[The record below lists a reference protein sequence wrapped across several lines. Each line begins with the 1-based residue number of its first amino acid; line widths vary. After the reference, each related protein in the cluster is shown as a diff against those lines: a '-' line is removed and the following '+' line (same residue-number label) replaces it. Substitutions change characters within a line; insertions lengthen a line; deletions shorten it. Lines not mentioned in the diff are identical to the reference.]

1 MINQKIIRIFNFCI
15 PPIWYKVMSKA
26 YEITLPKLTDDLK
39 DVNLSGQALK
49 KLLKDYEFETVLDI
63 GSGAGKHA
71 KILSE
76 NQKIVTALDF
86 GTSIYAE
93 QKGTNYEN
101 VKYIEVDFLSY
112 DPEQKFDCVWASHV
126 LEHQTDPGTFI
137 KKCMYLAKEDGII
150 SITVPPMENYVL
162 GGHLTNWN
170 AGLLIYHL
178 VLNGLDCSQCS
189 ILSYGYNISVF
200 VKNNRRAVVDLSFD
214 NGDITKLLKYFPA
227 CITTEPFNGRIRRW
241 NW

>member
-1 MINQKIIRIFNFCI
+1 MISQKIVRLLNYCM

-26 YEITLPKLTDDLK
+26 YEISLPKLTGDLK
-39 DVNLSGQALK
+39 DINLSGQALK

-71 KILSE
+71 KIFSE
-76 NQKIVTALDF
+76 NQKSVTALDF

-93 QKGTNYEN
+93 QKGSNYEN
-101 VKYIEVDFLSY
+101 VKYVEVDFLSY
-112 DPEQKFDCVWASHV
+112 DPGQKFDCVWASHV
-126 LEHQTDPGTFI
+126 LEHQADPGTFI
-137 KKCMYLAKEDGII
+137 KKCMKLTREDGII
-150 SITVPPMENYVL
+150 SITVPPMEDYVL

-189 ILSYGYNISVF
+189 ILSYGYNISVL
-200 VKNNRRAVVDLSFD
+200 VKNNRRADVDLSFD

-227 CITTEPFNGRIRRW
+227 CITSEPFNGRIRRW